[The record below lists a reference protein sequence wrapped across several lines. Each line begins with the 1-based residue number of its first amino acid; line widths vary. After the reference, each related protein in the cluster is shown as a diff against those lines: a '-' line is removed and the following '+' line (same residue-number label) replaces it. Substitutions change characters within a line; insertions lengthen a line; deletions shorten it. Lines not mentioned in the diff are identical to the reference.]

1 MASQE
6 QKSGTELWN
15 LTIPPEEISR
25 AAKQVGEIV
34 NEIVKNYTA
43 INDEVGVILHN
54 WQGVAHDKHVSLFN
68 ESATLYNN
76 YMSDVQYDAFRLFRV
91 SDAYAAV
98 EQRNVERSGKLSGKI
113 F

>member
-43 INDEVGVILHN
+43 RS
-54 WQGVAHDKHVSLFN
+54 VSFCITGRGWHMTSM
-68 ESATLYNN
+68 SASSMKVPLCITN
-76 YMSDVQYDAFRLFRV
+76 
-91 SDAYAAV
+91 
-98 EQRNVERSGKLSGKI
+98 I
-113 F
+113 